1 MCDSTD
7 SLLILFATDIHLGF
21 QIQSVDVSLRAHF
34 ESTYFAEDCCFY
46 DSEHEEDNQCKA
58 SGLGRDGSGSVELL
72 QPGEEDRRDRVK
84 KRSPAADS
92 GTDESLRA
100 RLTRTEHDT
109 DTRTVFG
116 RPASACGKA
125 RGRTRLHAARPKN
138 KREEAS
144 QLRAALAASLLE
156 RVSSVPVSTLS
167 CG

>member
-1 MCDSTD
+1 VCDSAD
-7 SLLILFATDIHLGF
+7 SLLISFATDIHLGF

-46 DSEHEEDNQCKA
+46 DSEHEEDNQCMS
-58 SGLGRDGSGSVELL
+58 SGLDGSGPVELL
-72 QPGEEDRRDRVK
+72 QPGEEDRRDKVK
-84 KRSPAADS
+84 KRPAAAEA
-92 GTDESLRA
+92 GTDESFRA
-100 RLTRTEHDT
+100 RLTRTEHDA
-109 DTRTVFG
+109 DTRMVFG
-116 RPASACGKA
+116 GPASACGKA
-125 RGRTRLHAARPKN
+125 KGRTRLQAARPKN